1 MERAGC
7 GFQPDALGH
16 GKVYKRNDYGRRAGA
31 SAGELWRSPRGTGRA
46 ETGSTDVAP
55 QSEERRERGKRR
67 VKRAE
72 TGKESLSERA
82 GGSKI

>member
-1 MERAGC
+1 MAEELERLQES
-7 GFQPDALGH
+7 F
-16 GKVYKRNDYGRRAGA
+16 
-31 SAGELWRSPRGTGRA
+31 GEVREELKSRDRK
-46 ETGSTDVAP
+46 TDVAP